1 MERYRQLFLD
11 ESAKH
16 LQSVEERLL
25 GRGPLGRRDV
35 DEIFRQ
41 IHSLKG
47 MAASMEY
54 GPMAQLAHRMEDLLD
69 RWRQAGGAAPD
80 SAKDLCLRVC
90 DRLAEMRDKVAAGSD
105 AEVDWSDLEELLGSV
120 ERRREPEGLRVRIL
134 IAPDCGSPSA
144 RAYLVLLRFREL
156 DPDVASEPAET
167 DILRGIPV
175 SQLEL
180 TLHGVGRV
188 DVELL
193 YETLTEVAGLEFP
206 GEGIELDLPEE
217 TPEPSPAPLPEPPT
231 EPEPEEPGEAPGGE
245 PGEGDRVRL
254 PETVQVPVALL
265 DEFVDLLGEMTI
277 CRGNLETTARPLE
290 SELLKEE
297 INRLGNH
304 VRAFH
309 ERVMGLRMLPFSLV
323 TGALRRV
330 VREQASRLGKEVQL
344 QIFGEE
350 IGMDKSILL
359 HIADPLVHLLRNA
372 LDHGLEAPEE
382 RRQRGKPPKGVIR
395 LGAARA
401 RNRVEIT
408 VADDGR
414 GIDVEAVRKK
424 AVEIGLFRD
433 EDSRRMA
440 NAEIFACLFRPG
452 FSTRAAVSE
461 LSGRGVGLDVAKTRV
476 EALGGTIEIS
486 STPGTGAEFRVSLPL
501 SVAIVPVLL
510 VSVGESVLGLPTS
523 AVVRTVEAQ
532 ARDVRKKEGAHVLLT
547 EQGQVPMLSLA
558 RVLRLQGR
566 KRFERVPLVLT
577 QTGAGVVALAVDAFL
592 KEEDLFIKPLRGPL
606 KALRGL
612 SGYSV
617 LGDGRLVFLLDPP
630 TLLAG

>member
-1 MERYRQLFLD
+1 MQMERYRQLFLD

-16 LQSVEERLL
+16 LQAVEERLL

-69 RWRQAGGAAPD
+69 RWRQAGGTAPD

-105 AEVDWSDLEELLGSV
+105 AEVDWSDLAELLGSV
-120 ERRREPEGLRVRIL
+120 ERRREPEGFRARVL

-156 DPDVASEPAET
+156 DPDVVSEPAEA
-167 DILRGIPV
+167 DILRGLPV

-206 GEGIELDLPEE
+206 GEGIELDLAEEPPELPPASI
-217 TPEPSPAPLPEPPT
+217 PEPSPEA
-231 EPEPEEPGEAPGGE
+231 EPEEPEEE
-245 PGEGDRVRL
+245 PGEGEQVRL

-277 CRGNLETTARPLE
+277 CRGNLETTARSLE

-330 VREQASRLGKEVQL
+330 VREQSSRLGKEVQL
-344 QIFGEE
+344 QIHGEE

-372 LDHGLEAPEE
+372 LDHGLESPEE

-414 GIDVEAVRKK
+414 GIDVEAVRRK
-424 AVEIGLFRD
+424 AVETGLFRD

-452 FSTRAAVSE
+452 FSTRTAVSE

-476 EALGGTIEIS
+476 EALGGTIELS

-510 VSVGESVLGLPTS
+510 VGVGESVLGLPTS

-577 QTGAGVVALAVDAFL
+577 QTGAGVVALAVDQFL

>member
-1 MERYRQLFLD
+1 
-11 ESAKH
+11 
-16 LQSVEERLL
+16 
-25 GRGPLGRRDV
+25 
-35 DEIFRQ
+35 
-41 IHSLKG
+41 
-47 MAASMEY
+47 
-54 GPMAQLAHRMEDLLD
+54 
-69 RWRQAGGAAPD
+69 
-80 SAKDLCLRVC
+80 
-90 DRLAEMRDKVAAGSD
+90 
-105 AEVDWSDLEELLGSV
+105 
-120 ERRREPEGLRVRIL
+120 
-134 IAPDCGSPSA
+134 
-144 RAYLVLLRFREL
+144 
-156 DPDVASEPAET
+156 
-167 DILRGIPV
+167 
-175 SQLEL
+175 
-180 TLHGVGRV
+180 
-188 DVELL
+188 
-193 YETLTEVAGLEFP
+193 
-206 GEGIELDLPEE
+206 
-217 TPEPSPAPLPEPPT
+217 
-231 EPEPEEPGEAPGGE
+231 
-245 PGEGDRVRL
+245 
-254 PETVQVPVALL
+254 
-265 DEFVDLLGEMTI
+265 
-277 CRGNLETTARPLE
+277 
-290 SELLKEE
+290 
-297 INRLGNH
+297 
-304 VRAFH
+304 
-309 ERVMGLRMLPFSLV
+309 MLPFSLV

-330 VREQASRLGKEVQL
+330 VREQASRLGKEVQF

-382 RRQRGKPPKGVIR
+382 RRQRGKSPKGVIR

-476 EALGGTIEIS
+476 EALGGTIELS

-523 AVVRTVEAQ
+523 AVARTVEAQ